1 MRWLYIYKFPVP
13 CIVTR
18 LIIDRKLQCYII
30 EATDIYF
37 YKKENKRQHE
47 KIKDWYMYIKYFI
60 EGHTCVPS
68 RTFEKK
74 FNKLCDNLKFNKW
87 KGKNKN
93 DKN

>member
-1 MRWLYIYKFPVP
+1 MP

-68 RTFEKK
+68 RTHNNTQAHF
-74 FNKLCDNLKFNKW
+74 LAGTSSYDISSRTHIGTLV
-87 KGKNKN
+87 
-93 DKN
+93 